1 MENQLQNFADRISD
15 FLPNLLGA
23 LLLLIIGWLIAKGV
37 KAIIV
42 KLLRK
47 TSWDEKLL
55 GRSVKNTNVFVGN
68 IFYYILMIIV
78 LLIVLELLGVSQVL
92 VPVENMINDFLS
104 YIPNLIGA
112 ALIAFV
118 GYLLAKFIANLINLG
133 GNLLDKLVDKTGFK
147 DTDKLVNI
155 LKKVIF
161 IVIFVPFLIQAFN
174 ALQLEA
180 ISRPANEI
188 LYGFTD
194 MIGNIIVAIAVLLIF
209 IWGGKYLINFL
220 KDLMQSLGLDKASEK
235 IALQNVIGPGQS
247 LSAIIA
253 NILYFFLVFFGII
266 TSVDLL
272 ELTKLSDI
280 LHQLLE
286 VTGQIAFGLLILV
299 IGNFISSVIYK
310 MVSRSNANKL
320 VANIVRWASLALFI
334 AIALRTMGIANE
346 IVDLAFGLTLGAIAV
361 VIALS
366 YGLGGREAAGDHFR
380 EIIKKLKEKG
390 TEDHNS

>member
-1 MENQLQNFADRISD
+1 MEGQLQNFANRISD

-23 LLLLIIGWLIAKGV
+23 LLVLVIGWLIARGI
-37 KAIIV
+37 KAIV
-42 KLLRK
+42 VRLLQK
-47 TSWDEKLL
+47 TSWDEKIL
-55 GRSVKNTNVFVGN
+55 GRSVKDTNVFVGN
-68 IFYYILMIIV
+68 IFYYVLMIIV
-78 LLIVLELLGVSQVL
+78 LLIVLELLGISQVL
-92 VPVENMINDFLS
+92 VPVENMIDDFLS

-112 ALIAFV
+112 VLIGFV
-118 GYLLAKFIANLINLG
+118 GYLLAKFISNLINLG
-133 GNLLDKLVDKTGFK
+133 GNLLDKIVDRTGFK

-155 LKKVIF
+155 LKKVVF
-161 IVIFVPFLIQAFN
+161 IIILVPFLIQAFN
-174 ALQLEA
+174 ALELEA
-180 ISRPANEI
+180 ISRPANDI

-194 MIGNIIVAIAVLLIF
+194 MIGSIIVAIAVLLLF
-209 IWGGKYLINFL
+209 IWGGKFLTNFL

-235 IALQNVIGPGQS
+235 IALQHIIGPEQS
-247 LSAIIA
+247 LSAVIA
-253 NILYFFLVFFGII
+253 NVLYFFLVFFGII

-280 LHQLLE
+280 LHELLE

-299 IGNFISSVIYK
+299 VGNFISLVIYK

-366 YGLGGREAAGDHFR
+366 YGLGGREAAGEHFR

-390 TEDHNS
+390 SESHNP